1 MIIISC
7 TTIGNAISF
16 SFLKYILIRVCDWHY
31 YTMNL
36 QVFLPQKHNWYG
48 LHMFCLFIYFLQAS
62 EELLYLWVS
71 SNFLFYKF
79 SHFACVFLAY
89 LLLHVWSTF
98 SSKHYH
104 LIHAFNEWLS
114 VSVNSLGSMI
124 EEGLME
130 MAYSIVVVLF
140 CSCVLC
146 IDWTLSQNMIDQKKS
161 SATVLYNVS

>member
-1 MIIISC
+1 
-7 TTIGNAISF
+7 
-16 SFLKYILIRVCDWHY
+16 
-31 YTMNL
+31 
-36 QVFLPQKHNWYG
+36 
-48 LHMFCLFIYFLQAS
+48 MFCLFIYFLQAP

-79 SHFACVFLAY
+79 HILRVFFWPIYYFTCDQRFL
-89 LLLHVWSTF
+89 
-98 SSKHYH
+98 KNIYH
-104 LIHAFNEWLS
+104 LIHVFNEWLS
-114 VSVNSLGSMI
+114 VSVNSLWRMI

-146 IDWTLSQNMIDQKKS
+146 IEQNMIDQKKS